1 MRTSKV
7 ASSVLA
13 VGAQAAGRE
22 RSATHIRGCRSPRRK
37 RWRAVAAEQSLEPQ
51 AAERTHGMSA
61 DERQHQNDERN
72 VRRPKNHH
80 EVHLLHRARNDPC
93 RTYDRWTNLLVRS
106 CWEFL
111 FRWRNL
117 GLLPFRICR
126 RVSVAGVRMA
136 ADLGTIV
143 VFELCFTLLGLVPR
157 TRCLRLA
164 TAGAPGVC

>member
-1 MRTSKV
+1 MYVVQKIIKKAIVFTR
-7 ASSVLA
+7 
-13 VGAQAAGRE
+13 RE
-22 RSATHIRGCRSPRRK
+22 MYRR
-37 RWRAVAAEQSLEPQ
+37 Q
-51 AAERTHGMSA
+51 
-61 DERQHQNDERN
+61 
-72 VRRPKNHH
+72 
-80 EVHLLHRARNDPC
+80 
-93 RTYDRWTNLLVRS
+93 TYDRWANLLVRS